1 MTESIKCMDCP
12 QNIKTSKK
20 IGIEFIPKLEKDE
33 RLNELNELIKKQN
46 FDNIHSCICATCF
59 NEYLPLMKEKIE
71 EEKNKHNK
79 SIISLKD
86 LLLDLSNQES
96 IDEII
101 KTVLNDNEI
110 RELQAKYQN
119 LKRERIQL
127 EHKLINNK
135 KELKNLKN
143 EEEETCIKLNKNL
156 KEREENKEICEK
168 LKLKLIKL
176 QKEYEELVK
185 DNNNED
191 K

>member
-1 MTESIKCMDCP
+1 MTETIKCMDCP

-20 IGIEFIPKLEKDE
+20 IGIEFIPKLGKDE

-46 FDNIHSCICATCF
+46 FDNIHSCICVTCF

-79 SIISLKD
+79 GIISLKD
-86 LLLDLSNQES
+86 LLLDLSNQEN

-101 KTVLNDNEI
+101 NSVLNQDEI
-110 RELQAKYQN
+110 KGLQAQYQN
-119 LKRERIQL
+119 LKKERIQL

-135 KELKNLKN
+135 NEIKNLKN
-143 EEEETCIKLNKNL
+143 EEENICIKLNKNI
-156 KEREENKEICEK
+156 KEREENKEIYEK
-168 LKLKLIKL
+168 LKSKLKKL
-176 QKEYEELVK
+176 EKEYKELVK
-185 DNNNED
+185 DDKNED